1 MTEFDI
7 ITKVRS
13 YKEGELPEE
22 DCILVEE
29 AKNNISHSYSPYSHF
44 AVSVAIRLEDGTVM
58 KGTNQEN
65 CAYPSGLCAERTTLF
80 YAHSQHPD
88 KAVVALA
95 IACFTNGQ
103 YTPFPGAPCGACRQ
117 VMVEFEHIAKQ
128 PMKVILYGTEETY
141 VFDSAADLLPLKFV
155 PESLSGG
162 VEA

>member
-1 MTEFDI
+1 MKQFTIETRVNAF
-7 ITKVRS
+7 S
-13 YKEGELPEE
+13 EGELPEE
-22 DCILVEE
+22 YQALVDE
-29 AKNNISHSYSPYSHF
+29 AKDNIFHSYSPYSEF
-44 AVSVAIRLEDGTVM
+44 KVSVAVRLEDGTVI

-95 IACFTNGQ
+95 IACYTNGAF
-103 YTPFPGAPCGACRQ
+103 TPFPGAPCGACRQ
-117 VMVEFEHIAKQ
+117 VMVEFEHIARQ

-141 VFDSAADLLPLKFV
+141 VFSSAADLLPLKFV
-155 PESLSGG
+155 PESLNGG